1 MPAQFTLFLRWP
13 ILARPIRNIRPT
25 WTLCNHKPPT
35 ITTHTRRIP
44 QPTPH
49 TPNQPSKRKR
59 RRHHRRLNDRQ
70 RPNTK
75 PPLVHSFTTPPRQP
89 DIGPNACTQDK
100 ENWPRIATQQKQWT
114 LADYSCNGATAAHA
128 ALYLQL
134 AVRNK
139 DLGPNTKKL
148 IISLGALQP
157 DQQFKAAIQTLN
169 LPPDLYTSYLQ
180 IIKNW
185 LPTVAP
191 NLIAHP
197 THAGQQHMAQAIA
210 NHL

>member
-1 MPAQFTLFLRWP
+1 MTANGPTL
-13 ILARPIRNIRPT
+13 N
-25 WTLCNHKPPT
+25 
-35 ITTHTRRIP
+35 
-44 QPTPH
+44 
-49 TPNQPSKRKR
+49 
-59 RRHHRRLNDRQ
+59 
-70 RPNTK
+70 
-75 PPLVHSFTTPPRQP
+75 PLVHSFTTPPRQP

-169 LPPDLYTSYLQ
+169 LPPTYTPHTYKSLKTGSPPSHQ
-180 IIKNW
+180 TPNSSPP
-185 LPTVAP
+185 PTNHSPHPATTSAP
-191 NLIAHP
+191 PHP
-197 THAGQQHMAQAIA
+197 KPTSQSPYKSHSATKPKKYSTTT
-210 NHL
+210 